1 MQVFTDV
8 DVSSN
13 IELMSTLA
21 VQPKNY
27 KVNLYPH
34 QLCGISMMEN
44 REYTKKIVVDDD
56 DALNNNRTMNIE
68 SNVGIYADITG
79 YGKTATV
86 IGMLVRD
93 KMEWNESELYI
104 HKSCIMHYGDG
115 RILATEDIPYERIS
129 CNLILAS
136 QTIIKQWEKELSA
149 TKLQFCTIST
159 KKQITGCDPN
169 DFDVIVI
176 SPTMY
181 NQFMSHYNGRT
192 PYPFAWKR
200 FIFDEPQNT
209 NISAMKPIMAGF
221 NWFITATPQM
231 MLNKSRNRNSFI
243 TNMFHFGLHRPIF
256 DALIVKNSDSFV
268 RQSYTLPETVHRY
281 YDTYQPLC
289 NIVRGIASESV
300 TKMLEADNIA
310 GAIKLLGGTLE
321 NTGDANIFD
330 LLKKR
335 KTDELEDIQYKINRY
350 RERGDSVK
358 EDKWKSKHEFIKQ
371 QLTNLQQRIDNIS
384 AVQCVICTD
393 TCTKPVMT
401 SGCCHIFCGTCIL
414 TWLKSNPTCP
424 VCRYRA
430 NSNEL
435 IYIDTSKT
443 ELSQSTRSNNN
454 DSNKILTKQQTVA
467 KIIKDNPSGKFIIFS
482 GFEET
487 FVNIRAC
494 LNSDGIKYGEI
505 LGKKEN
511 REAIV
516 NQFKHGNIK
525 VLFLNSINS
534 GDGLNLQEATDI
546 ILYHNVS
553 TGLETQILGRAN
565 RIGRNIDLSVHHL
578 N

>member
-1 MQVFTDV
+1 MEVFRDV
-8 DVSSN
+8 VGSN
-13 IELMSTLA
+13 SNELKMV
-21 VQPKNY
+21 VQPKSY

-34 QLCGISMMEN
+34 QLHGIFMMED
-44 REYTKKIVVDDD
+44 REYTKKIIVDHDNST
-56 DALNNNRTMNIE
+56 NNNRTINIE

-86 IGMLVRD
+86 IGLLVRD
-93 KMEWNESELYI
+93 KMNWNQSELYT
-104 HKSCIMHYGDG
+104 HKSYIMHYGEG

-149 TKLQFCTIST
+149 TNLEFCTIST
-159 KKQITGCDPN
+159 KKQIAGCDPN

-243 TNMFHFGLHRPIF
+243 TNMFHFGLHRSIF
-256 DALIVKNSDSFV
+256 DALIVKNTDDFV
-268 RQSYTLPETVHRY
+268 RQSYTLPETIHNY

-289 NIVRGIASESV
+289 NIVRGIASDTV
-300 TKMLEADNIA
+300 TKMLEADNIG

-321 NTGDANIFD
+321 NISDTNIFD

-335 KTDELEDIQYKINRY
+335 KTDELEDIEFKINRY

-358 EDKWKSKHEFIKQ
+358 EEKWKSKHQFIKQ
-371 QLTNLQQRIDNIS
+371 QLTNLQQRIHNIS
-384 AVQCVICTD
+384 AVKCVICTD
-393 TCTKPVMT
+393 ICTKPVMT

-424 VCRYRA
+424 VCRHHA

-435 IYIDTSKT
+435 IYIDTESKSDLT
-443 ELSQSTRSNNN
+443 EYNN
-454 DSNKILTKQQTVA
+454 DSNKILTKQQTTV
-467 KIIKDNPSGKFIIFS
+467 KIIKDKPNGKFIIFS

-487 FVNIRAC
+487 FVNIRSC

-511 REAIV
+511 RETIV
-516 NQFKHGNIK
+516 NNFKHGDIK

-565 RIGRNIDLSVHHL
+565 RIGRNINLSVHHL